1 MDTTYKGVY
10 MKYKIE
16 INGKVHEVEI
26 EEKGSSYVVTVDGAA
41 YEARIEDAEKKVEPL
56 PPVSAPSVVPSV
68 VPPVAPPVAP
78 APVQQA
84 AGSVTAPM
92 PGTILKV
99 HISVG
104 DTVAVG
110 DVLLTLEAM
119 KMENEISSPFSGTV
133 KNVYVKEGQSVNTG
147 DGLLVIS

>member
-1 MDTTYKGVY
+1 MDTTYTGVY

-41 YEARIEDAEKKVEPL
+41 YEARIEEAEKKVEPL
-56 PPVSAPSVVPSV
+56 RPVSAPSVVL
-68 VPPVAPPVAP
+68 PVAPPVAP
-78 APVQQA
+78 AAPVQQGA

-99 HISVG
+99 HITVG
-104 DTVAVG
+104 DTVAAG

-147 DGLLVIS
+147 DVLMVIS

>member
-1 MDTTYKGVY
+1 

-41 YEARIEDAEKKVEPL
+41 YEARIEEAEKKVEPL
-56 PPVSAPSVVPSV
+56 RPVSAPSAVL
-68 VPPVAPPVAP
+68 PVAP
-78 APVQQA
+78 AAPVQQGA

-99 HISVG
+99 HITVG
-104 DTVAVG
+104 DTVAAG

-147 DGLLVIS
+147 DVLMVIS

>member
-1 MDTTYKGVY
+1 MDTTGKGVY
-10 MKYKIE
+10 MKYNIE

-26 EEKGSSYVVTVDGAA
+26 EEKGSSYVVTVDGTT
-41 YEARIEDAEKKVEPL
+41 YEARIGEVEKKVKPL
-56 PPVSAPSVVPSV
+56 TPVSAPSV

-78 APVQQA
+78 AVPVQQGA

-92 PGTILKV
+92 PGTVLKV
-99 HISVG
+99 HMTVG
-104 DTVAVG
+104 DTVAAG

-119 KMENEISSPFSGTV
+119 KMENEISSPFSGAV

-147 DGLLVIS
+147 DVLLVIS

>member
-1 MDTTYKGVY
+1 

-26 EEKGSSYVVTVDGAA
+26 EEKGSSYVVTVNGAA
-41 YEARIEDAEKKVEPL
+41 YEARIEDVEKKVEPL
-56 PPVSAPSVVPSV
+56 PPVSAPSA

-84 AGSVTAPM
+84 AGSVAAPM

>member
-1 MDTTYKGVY
+1 MDTTSKGVY

-26 EEKGSSYVVTVDGAA
+26 EEKGSSYVVTVDGTA
-41 YEARIEDAEKKVEPL
+41 YEARIGEVEKKVEPL
-56 PPVSAPSVVPSV
+56 TPVSTPSVVPSV
-68 VPPVAPPVAP
+68 VLPVAP
-78 APVQQA
+78 AAPVQQGA

-92 PGTILKV
+92 PGTVLKV
-99 HISVG
+99 HITVG
-104 DTVAVG
+104 DTVAAG

-133 KNVYVKEGQSVNTG
+133 TNVYVKEGQSVNTG